1 MTAPVWIDTDMGAD
15 DLFAILLLARHRP
28 IAGLSLTFGCA
39 RHPQVLANAAGA
51 ARRFGWD
58 VPLTSGAA
66 RPILGPTETAERI
79 LGPTGYLTR
88 GATLPKAAITP
99 PPALPALARHIGT
112 GGEILALGP
121 LTTLATVALAHPDL
135 TWPQVT
141 WMGGSLGRG
150 NHTEAAE
157 YNALADPE
165 ALAILLDRGVPL
177 RMIDLEAC
185 RKVTITEADLGQL
198 PPGLLH
204 DLLGGYLDIA
214 LTRGR
219 DRMALYDPIAAAA
232 LARPDLF
239 TFAPAHL
246 SVTLGHTAERART
259 DARPGLPPNAEVV
272 ADLDADALRDL
283 CLSALQG
290 WD

>member
-39 RHPQVLANAAGA
+39 RHAQVLANAAGA
-51 ARRFGWD
+51 ARAFGWD
-58 VPLTSGAA
+58 FPLTVGAA

-88 GATLPKAAITP
+88 GASLPTAAVAPTA
-99 PPALPALARHIGT
+99 ALPSLADHIEAGD
-112 GGEILALGP
+112 EVLALGP
-121 LTTLATVALAHPDL
+121 LTTLATLALARPDL
-135 TWPQVT
+135 AWPRVI

-157 YNALADPE
+157 YNAIADAE
-165 ALAILLDRGVPL
+165 ALAILLERGVPI

-185 RKVTITEADLGQL
+185 RKVTITEADIATL
-198 PPGLLH
+198 PPGLLR

-219 DRMALYDPIAAAA
+219 DRMALYDPVAAAA
-232 LARPDLF
+232 VVRPDLF
-239 TFAPAHL
+239 TFVGAHL
-246 SVTLGHTAERART
+246 AVVLAYTAERART
-259 DARPGLPPNAEVV
+259 IVQPGLPPNAEVV
-272 ADLDADALRDL
+272 QDLVPDALRDL
-283 CLSALQG
+283 CLAALRNG
-290 WD
+290 D